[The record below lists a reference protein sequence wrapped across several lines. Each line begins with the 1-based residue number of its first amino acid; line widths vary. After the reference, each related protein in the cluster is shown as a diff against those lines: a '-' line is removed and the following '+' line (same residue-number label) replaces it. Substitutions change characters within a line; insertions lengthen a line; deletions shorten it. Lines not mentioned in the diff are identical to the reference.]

1 MIFKF
6 FSNFVS
12 DFPVLNIFRYIT
24 VRSFLSFFTTF
35 FIVLYWGPYV
45 ISWLKRLKLKQS
57 IRGDGPT
64 SHLKKEGTPTMGGW
78 MILLGVGASSLLWL
92 DFSNPLVQFLLF
104 ILVSFACVGGVDDY
118 LKVSSSSSKGLSGKL
133 RLLLEFSLSSGFLI
147 YLIAQGYISTELHF
161 PFFKNAVVD
170 LSWLYVVFGSLVIVS
185 SANAVNLT
193 DGLDGLAIVP
203 LIIAISTLMIFSYV
217 TGHSLM
223 AEYLNIPFISNSG
236 ELSVLGSSV
245 IAASLGFLWFN
256 AYPAQVFM
264 GDVGSLSLGGF
275 LGALAV
281 VTKNELI
288 LIVLAGVF
296 VMEALSV
303 IIQVFVYK
311 LKGKRVFKMA
321 PLHHHFELSGMAENK
336 VIIRF
341 WIVSILLAVLSLL
354 SLKLR

>member
-1 MIFKF
+1 MFKL
-6 FSNFVS
+6 FSTFVY
-12 DFPVLNIFRYIT
+12 DFPILNVFHYIT
-24 VRSFLSFFTTF
+24 VRSFLSFFTSF
-35 FIVLYWGPYV
+35 FVVLYFGPFL
-45 ISWLKRLKLKQS
+45 IKWLAKFKIKQN
-57 IRGDGPT
+57 IREDGPQT
-64 SHLKKEGTPTMGGW
+64 HLKKQGTPTMGGW
-78 MILLGVGASSLLWL
+78 IILLAVTISSFFWL

-104 ILVSFACVGGVDDY
+104 ILASFSCVGGLDDY
-118 LKVSSSSSKGLSGKL
+118 LKIKSTSSKGLSGKL
-133 RLLLEFSLSSGFLI
+133 RLFLEFCLSFGFLI
-147 YLIAQGYISTELHF
+147 YLIMQGYISTELHF
-161 PFFKNAVVD
+161 PFFKNAAID
-170 LSWLYVVFGSLVIVS
+170 LSWFYAFFGSLVIVS
-185 SANAVNLT
+185 SANSVNLT

-217 TGHSLM
+217 AGHSVI
-223 AEYLNIPFISNSG
+223 AEYLNIPFISESS

-288 LIVLAGVF
+288 LIVIAGVF
-296 VMEALSV
+296 VIEALSV
-303 IIQVFVYK
+303 MLQVFFYK

-321 PLHHHFELSGMAENK
+321 PLHHHFELSGIAENK

>member
-1 MIFKF
+1 MFKF
-6 FSNFVS
+6 LSVFVS
-12 DFPVLNIFRYIT
+12 EFPILNVFHYIT

-35 FIVLYWGPYV
+35 FVVLYWGPY
-45 ISWLKRLKLKQS
+45 IINWLKRLKIKQV
-57 IRGDGPT
+57 IREDGPQT
-64 SHLKKEGTPTMGGW
+64 HLKKEGTPTMGGW
-78 MILLGVGASSLLWL
+78 IILLGVGVSSFFWL
-92 DFSNPLVQFLLF
+92 DFSNPLIIFLLF
-104 ILVSFACVGGVDDY
+104 ILASFACVGGIDDY
-118 LKVSSSSSKGLSGKL
+118 LKIRSTSSKGLSGKL
-133 RLLLEFSLSSGFLI
+133 RLFLEFSLSAGFLV
-147 YLIAQGYISTELHF
+147 YLIIQGHINTELHF
-161 PFFKNAVVD
+161 PFFKNAIID
-170 LSWLYVVFGSLVIVS
+170 LSWFYALFGALVIVS

-217 TGHSLM
+217 AGHSVM
-223 AEYLNIPFISNSG
+223 AEYLNIPFIAESS
-236 ELSVLGSSV
+236 ELSVLGSSI

-288 LIVLAGVF
+288 LIVIAGVF
-296 VMEALSV
+296 VIETLSV
-303 IIQVFVYK
+303 IVQVFFYK

-321 PLHHHFELSGMAENK
+321 PLHHHFELSGIAENK

>member
-1 MIFKF
+1 MFKF
-6 FSNFVS
+6 LSAFVP
-12 DFPVLNIFRYIT
+12 DWPFLNVFHYIT

-35 FIVLYWGPYV
+35 FIVLYLGPVV
-45 ISWLKRLKLKQS
+45 IKLLRQFKMKQS
-57 IRGDGPT
+57 IRTDGPET
-64 SHLKKEGTPTMGGW
+64 HLKKEGTPTMGGW
-78 MILLGVGASSLLWL
+78 IIILGTAISSFFWL

-104 ILVSFACVGGVDDY
+104 ILASFACVGGADDY
-118 LKVSSSSSKGLSGKL
+118 LKVRSSSAKGLSGKL
-133 RLLLEFSLSSGFLI
+133 RLCLEFLLSAGFLL
-147 YLIAQGYISTELHF
+147 YLITQGYVSTEVYF

-170 LSWLYVVFGSLVIVS
+170 LSWFYALFGGLVIVS

-217 TGHSLM
+217 AGHSVI
-223 AEYLNIPFISNSG
+223 AEYLNIPFIAKSS

-288 LIVLAGVF
+288 LIVIAGVF
-296 VMEALSV
+296 VVEALSV
-303 IIQVFVYK
+303 MIQVFFYK

-321 PLHHHFELSGMAENK
+321 PLHHHFELSGIAENK